1 MANAPFTI
9 FGSFECVLIPSADNI
24 DFVSNTKRYRE
35 HIVCSYNYKLK
46 YVNNR
51 YSKPYKA
58 YFRED
63 PIDKFLNDLIEKANL
78 VLNLLKQN

>member
-1 MANAPFTI
+1 MCLNV
-9 FGSFECVLIPSADNI
+9 SSADNI
-24 DFVSNTKRYRE
+24 DFVSNANRYRE

-46 YVNNR
+46 CVNDR

-58 YFRED
+58 YFGED